1 MSMMIIGKIR
11 LRNLVFRLISGL
23 LCVLMLTFGCYVL
36 YRYIFI
42 GHFQY
47 DGTFKAGIAAFF
59 WGIVMLV
66 ATLKGE
72 R

>member
-1 MSMMIIGKIR
+1 MSMMMIGKNTI
-11 LRNLVFRLISGL
+11 RNLIFRLISGL
-23 LCVLMLTFGCYVL
+23 LCALILPFGCYVL

-42 GHFQY
+42 GPFKY

-59 WGIVMLV
+59 WGIVMLI